1 MGYCELAGNTVFQA
15 LTVLNVQNFKMVKN
29 NPGTVENYR
38 ETAKAPDISTPDPG
52 PYKNLIF
59 GH

>member
-15 LTVLNVQNFKMVKN
+15 LTLLNVQNFKTVKN

-38 ETAKAPDISTPDPG
+38 ETTKAPDITKHNPG
-52 PYKNLIF
+52 PYKNPIF
-59 GH
+59 A